1 MTQLSNVPMQP
12 NPSSVEPLTLV
23 ERIQPILDDLMMECF
38 KHGFHQ
44 KEMTEAEFIDYSRK
58 NCVPPKREII
68 GILKQHQAESG
79 WVAYEDERKP
89 KDKSRV
95 LAFDGR
101 REFIA
106 LYDKGFYI
114 VANGE
119 YYGCVTHWMELPLPP
134 HDSKGGAYEQDLYQ
148 IEKEKGKFFEPS
160 EVQDD

>member
-1 MTQLSNVPMQP
+1 MNL
-12 NPSSVEPLTLV
+12 
-23 ERIQPILDDLMMECF
+23 ERITMSNTAAVVVQKAIDIVKEHQDE
-38 KHGFHQ
+38 HGWI
-44 KEMTEAEFIDYSRK
+44 A
-58 NCVPPKREII
+58 C
-68 GILKQHQAESG
+68 
-79 WVAYEDERKP
+79 EDGLKP

-106 LYDKGFYI
+106 LYDRGFYI

-134 HDSKGGAYEQDLYQ
+134 HKPKGGAYECDLYQ
-148 IEKEKGKFFEPS
+148 VEKEKGRFFKPS

>member
-1 MTQLSNVPMQP
+1 MSQLISNVLMQP
-12 NPSSVEPLTLV
+12 RLDAVERPMTLIEKLEKDLEYNLAIKESRTEPL
-23 ERIQPILDDLMMECF
+23 EHSHYYAYCDAMEN
-38 KHGFHQ
+38 
-44 KEMTEAEFIDYSRK
+44 AI
-58 NCVPPKREII
+58 NIV
-68 GILKQHQAESG
+68 KQHQAESG

-119 YYGCVTHWMELPLPP
+119 YYGCITHWMELPSPP
-134 HDSKGGAYEQDLYQ
+134 HDSKGGAYERDLYQ

-160 EVQDD
+160 EVNDD

>member
-1 MTQLSNVPMQP
+1 MTQLSNVPMQLNP
-12 NPSSVEPLTLV
+12 NATERLTLIEKL
-23 ERIQPILDDLMMECF
+23 ERELAGNCRLNNWDLGF
-38 KHGFHQ
+38 K
-44 KEMTEAEFIDYSRK
+44 TAIDI
-58 NCVPPKREII
+58 V
-68 GILKQHQAESG
+68 KQHQAESG